1 MQQVTHS
8 LIGQKMLLGLGLLP
22 WQKLTCL
29 LLGLKT
35 STRIQFGRVKDQYK
49 PRIMR
54 IGLNWGASS
63 ECRYWVGSGS
73 HDQQTLTV
81 QTFKA
86 LSAVRTCL
94 TRNEFFWKP

>member
-8 LIGQKMLLGLGLLP
+8 LIGQKMLVGLGLLP

-29 LLGLKT
+29 LIGLKT
-35 STRIQFGRVKDQYK
+35 STRTQSGRVKDQYK

-63 ECRYWVGSGS
+63 ECSIGLGQVVM
-73 HDQQTLTV
+73 TNKL
-81 QTFKA
+81 
-86 LSAVRTCL
+86 
-94 TRNEFFWKP
+94 